1 MGFGAKNR
9 AVSRAIVEM
18 LAFVLLLLLLEDF
31 RGEAKHKTEKEVN
44 AKRTTFCQISSKNI
58 IHKPSSC

>member
-18 LAFVLLLLLLEDF
+18 LAFVLLLLLEDF